1 MNNYW
6 LVMVNNLLKSNVLVH
21 FNFHVCEQGFVL
33 FLVRELEG
41 SRSVSKAVSGLVVMT
56 VTLR

>member
-1 MNNYW
+1 
-6 LVMVNNLLKSNVLVH
+6 MVNNLLKSNVLVH

-41 SRSVSKAVSGLVVMT
+41 SQSVSKAVSGLVVMT